1 MGFHLRFIPQCF
13 HGQIPQ
19 RGMQC
24 AECGLR
30 AGELVAVTYLDE
42 TTVNL
47 HLCEECRESF
57 GDGEFVKAVRP
68 LDRTES

>member
-1 MGFHLRFIPQCF
+1 
-13 HGQIPQ
+13 
-19 RGMQC
+19 MQC

-57 GDGEFVKAVRP
+57 GAGDFVKAVRP